1 MPNLTGP
8 RLKQKRQIQHSLSH
22 YTSLEQQ
29 GIHTA
34 LLSSAKPNAFIM
46 HTLNLYSFFP
56 NNSARFYVVA
66 KRRAPNWGKWRV
78 KKDNLTH
85 LALGIQN
92 ILIHGGRNTK
102 DKKTYLRWQEYFCIP
117 CSVKG
122 WIAGSSVGYCEPCF
136 RKVTD
141 SERA

>member
-34 LLSSAKPNAFIM
+34 LLSSAEPNAFIM

-102 DKKTYLRWQEYFCIP
+102 DKKNLFTVARILLYSLFCQGLDSGYFSRILRAMFPKSYRQ
-117 CSVKG
+117 
-122 WIAGSSVGYCEPCF
+122 
-136 RKVTD
+136 
-141 SERA
+141 